1 MGNERLV
8 LLGGA
13 DQTCLCLAIM
23 NATLGPSRS
32 STAAWVQGQ
41 FELKHVPLQS
51 AHPPLSFPANCHTG
65 VHKHCCPSAGQNTRQ
80 GPTYLKLWLHSGKY
94 IVVMNSL
101 LCGTTTKSPFY

>member
-51 AHPPLSFPANCHTG
+51 AHPPSHSLPTATLVFTNIAAHLRGKTPARAPHT
-65 VHKHCCPSAGQNTRQ
+65 
-80 GPTYLKLWLHSGKY
+80 
-94 IVVMNSL
+94 
-101 LCGTTTKSPFY
+101 